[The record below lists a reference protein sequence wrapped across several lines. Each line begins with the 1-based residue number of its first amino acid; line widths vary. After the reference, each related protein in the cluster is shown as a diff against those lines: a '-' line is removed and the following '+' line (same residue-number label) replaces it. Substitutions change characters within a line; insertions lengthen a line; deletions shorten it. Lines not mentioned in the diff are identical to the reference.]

1 MSLAGSFLI
10 AQPSLID
17 PNFARAVVLILAHSE
32 EGAFGVIVNRP
43 APQAG
48 LPFPVFHG
56 GPCPAPGLF
65 MLHGY
70 AEWVEDAA
78 QSGRESEDDSDG
90 EAEDAKR
97 EVAPGIYLGDAS
109 CLKRASQ
116 QAQKQ
121 AKVRFRA
128 FQGYAGWGAGQL
140 EGELNGGAWLVT
152 PADSDVL
159 FDTSADL
166 LWRLLA
172 PPRIPEPS
180 DN

>member
-1 MSLAGSFLI
+1 MSLTGSFLI

-17 PNFARAVVLILAHSE
+17 PNFARSVVLILAHNE

-43 APQAG
+43 APPAS

-56 GPCPAPGLF
+56 GPCHAPGLF

-70 AEWVEDAA
+70 ADWLED
-78 QSGRESEDDSDG
+78 GSEPDPK
-90 EAEDAKR
+90 EPKR

-116 QAQKQ
+116 QAGKETCL
-121 AKVRFRA
+121 RFRA

-140 EGELNGGAWLVT
+140 EGELNGGAWLVA

-159 FDTSADL
+159 FGTSADK